1 MTSNHAK
8 LPDMARQF
16 APHQLVLCFLLI
28 LFLPAVPGG
37 RPAAAESE
45 IVIDDFRNGL
55 DPHWQEKIF
64 KGRTLYAVRE
74 DADPVCLEAYSADS
88 ASGLIYRV
96 EYDPHKLPLIT
107 WQWRVDNVLAR
118 GDATTKEGDDYAAR
132 IYVVFPALF
141 FWQTRMINYIWANK
155 LPKGDAAVS
164 PYTSR
169 GVMIAVQSGPART
182 GQWITETRNVYEDYK
197 RYYGSEPPMVG
208 AIAIMTD
215 TDQTGETARACY
227 GPIRVRGAAP

>member
-1 MTSNHAK
+1 MTSNHEK
-8 LPDMARQF
+8 LPDMAKQL
-16 APHQLVLCFLLI
+16 APLRLALCFLLI
-28 LFLPAVPGG
+28 LSLPAGLGG
-37 RPAAAESE
+37 RPAAAQTE
-45 IVIDDFRNGL
+45 ILIDDFRNGL
-55 DPHWQEKIF
+55 DPHWQEKRF
-64 KGRTLYAVRE
+64 KGRTLYSVKN
-74 DADPVCLEAYSADS
+74 DADPVCLEADSTDS
-88 ASGLIYRV
+88 ASGLIYRI
-96 EYDPHKLPLIT
+96 EYDPRKLPFIT

-155 LPKGDAAVS
+155 LPKGNAAVS
-164 PYTSR
+164 PFTSR
-169 GVMIAVQSGPART
+169 DIMIAVQSGSEHT

-197 RYYGSEPPMVG
+197 RYYGTEPPMVG